1 MDIYTLKERSITLSK
16 KTETASITPVEV
28 GGIMSDIIDLLQQL
42 RTNGATLGIRKV
54 YASTEALRAD
64 NNPVDKDGL
73 PIKKGSL
80 VSVFNPATDNPDNNK
95 VFARVSAGW
104 IEVGRL
110 NAGTTNDYTNEDK
123 EKVKILITNGSALQF
138 LAADGKY
145 HKIIIPQAPVQ
156 GVTVNGETVAPDA
169 QGIVNIQ
176 TKQGTVQ
183 SVTIN
188 GTKKTPDE
196 AGNITL
202 ETKQGTVQSV
212 TINGTKKTPDQAG
225 NVSIDIEEPKVKSIS
240 VNSTK
245 VQPDSS
251 GNVNIQMTTEVEET
265 VNPHSNN
272 PVASSAVAAEFSQL
286 SKKYGASL
294 ALTESGEDG
303 DKKYAI
309 SLLDESGE
317 VLSTTEEFSAGGG
330 SGGNVTTTKIVL
342 TKISQNQTIK
352 QGDSC
357 ALSFSYDHI
366 DTTSGSSTGLTAQAT
381 ILIIAGATTVE
392 KKQTLYAGSTI
403 SLNVGDNLKVGN
415 NTVRVRVVVEN
426 GETTQVSTISWNV
439 NVITLSLSSSF
450 DFATVINVGS
460 TVAIP
465 YYLTGSGLKRL
476 MCYVNGVVAD
486 TKEINSSTSQGVF
499 MVPTA
504 GKSHGN
510 MSVQLVA
517 ETDVTNGT
525 VKSNSIYF
533 DLVLQG
539 GLSAPII
546 GARFDYHDGT
556 IIGQGARPYLPA
568 KQFENYEIKYAAYDR
583 LNATKQVV
591 VKVGGV
597 AISTADV
604 LFVQKSVINR
614 SVVQGRIPA
623 TITTGGTTYSFDVVV
638 SKADV
643 ELNEPTSNL
652 IFKFDAGGKSNNDA
666 DKSMWLSSVNN
677 VTATLTDVRYSGD
690 GWTGEALK
698 LTNKGRMTVNYQ
710 PLNVSNSATANSF
723 VFQTR
728 LKISSVVN
736 DDAVLLSC
744 VDNEGTGFLITAT
757 SAKMITRGKS
767 EVSMALTADKLYNIA
782 FVSHPVAKAS
792 SSDYEK
798 LNTGMVYLYIDGVCA
813 GGVQRDTTESI
824 YQASPVNITAGSAD
838 ATLELYGMRHYNGY
852 LSDVE
857 MLNLYIVDLADAELI
872 AKKYMENDLLDGEGN
887 ITVDKVPDDMR
898 YIIVT
903 GVQANGV
910 PTLLHAATINNKK
923 AKYDVDEI
931 LHVKKS
937 EPHLNFRLISGS
949 MVIQG
954 TSSLAY
960 PVKNYKMFNYSS
972 SKKPGKLYLAVDA
985 NGNGG
990 TLSNTNKYS
999 FKTVSDTGK
1008 KPAPVDCFCLKADY
1022 AESSSTH
1029 NTGLA
1034 RLANKLLA
1042 EIAPTPPQ
1050 KHVASSYEY
1059 DVRTTVD
1066 GEPCYLFYRK
1076 TVDDK
1081 PVFLGKYNLNNDKS
1095 TEDVFGF
1102 LNIPGYHDQDWVQ
1115 SQFGGKNPT
1124 ECWEFLNNDYPMG
1137 SFLDDDFDAKVVVDG
1152 KQIANWTRVFEARFP
1167 DDDAMNAKYANGE
1180 VKPQYLERFV
1190 KWVKSTKDNPA
1201 KFKAELKD
1209 YADVM
1214 HLCHYY
1220 NITDIFGAVD
1230 QRVKNSMMAF
1240 WYNPDVQKMLAYFIF
1255 YDNDTILG
1263 VRNDGRLKYK
1273 WDIDENSTDPELSVG
1288 GKTVYVYAGHDSV
1301 LWQNLRTQFKD
1312 ELAESYKQI
1321 RQKLTNDEVFKMF
1334 DKLQSAKFAEIIY
1347 NKDAQIKYVAPKSL
1361 GVDVVQNG
1369 VLSKQHYSYLE
1380 SLQGDRKPHRR
1391 WWLINR
1397 FHLFDA
1403 KYDTG
1408 NYTLT
1413 DLTWKGYSS
1422 AGAKIK
1428 ATTNRDTYLQVRR
1441 EGTVMTHDKVAKGQ
1455 EWSYTYN
1462 NEANIGTI
1470 FHFYGGVFTEKLDLS
1485 EWGGFTDLNIPVLPA
1500 LKELVLGSAGK
1511 SYNLTALSISTKLPM
1526 LEKLDIQN
1534 YVGIPTLDLTGCER
1548 LKSLNARGCS
1558 SMTSISIAE
1567 GAPIEQ
1573 MVLPSALSTLTLRG
1587 LDINNGNISFPDGNG
1602 VKTLIV
1608 ENCLNIDWE
1617 QLYTTLGGVTSLRVN
1632 NIKKTGDVV
1641 WLNKFKTLGGINQ
1654 NGEHTPHCALVGTY
1668 QLTKYVEESEFEE
1681 LQSQFPE
1688 LNLIQ
1693 PEYTTIKW
1701 FEKDYVSSG
1710 LFDVSDPANIQNV
1723 DNATGYGTSKAYKPS
1738 GHISKILSLRH
1749 RVLAKQENKG
1759 EMCYFPLH
1767 DDNSYFYA
1775 DSKSISTASPA
1786 KLDGTEG
1793 DIFMYE
1799 PNYFY
1804 KGVNDYENGCCYGFF
1819 SANSTKPSSPEGMK
1833 ITYNKLMKYGNVQP
1847 KKYIDVNGDTINEC
1861 LKDTSSLAYSVAK
1874 VDVSGWKYINFIY
1887 AIDFSGNV
1895 YVKEKIAHVFVDS
1908 DGNVVK
1914 KFHVTHL
1921 DGNMGCSTVLR
1932 VPENAKYFYITYC
1945 YTYTTNE
1952 YDYIWLTNSDM
1963 PADWECE
1970 WVQHKENLVS
1980 ITPINIIDGKPRCI
1994 VTPEQKQLTNFIEEE
2009 SLNTI
2014 LKVHSLQNVNYTQ
2027 HKDISNLIFAA
2038 YGTRNTSIERFV
2050 GSAYGYVKY
2059 NNEGVGL
2066 YNLNH
2071 LAQFGMKDTDIYD
2084 EAKKKLNVP
2093 AWKFPRYSSID
2104 EIAGEVETKSDHACI
2119 LGYIDYPFISL
2130 FRKDFLQKIET
2141 NSAYIEGNAYL
2152 YYVFCGP
2159 KENGRGVPSPNG
2171 DFKYIKNIS
2180 YGRHMDITPKSMDVG
2195 TSGKYFSTNFKRS
2208 LGGHIWFNGEVDGFY
2223 GVTSFNRR
2231 DGYTKVL
2238 TYTLVMFDGKLKQM
2252 LSVED
2257 FKKVQ
2262 QYKFLQRQ

>member
-1 MDIYTLKERSITLSK
+1 MDIYKLKERSITLSK

-54 YASTEALRAD
+54 YASMEALRAD

-123 EKVKILITNGSALQF
+123 EKVKIIITNGSALQF

-145 HKIIIPQAPVQ
+145 HKIVIPKAPVQ

-196 AGNITL
+196 AGNITI

-212 TINGTKKTPDQAG
+212 TINGTKKTPDNAG
-225 NVSIDIEEPKVKSIS
+225 NISIEVEEPAVKSIS

-303 DKKYAI
+303 DKKYAV

-330 SGGNVTTTKIVL
+330 SGGNVSTTKIVL

-366 DTTSGSSTGLTAQAT
+366 DTSSGSSTGLTAQAT
-381 ILIIAGATTVE
+381 ISIIAGATTVE
-392 KKQTLYAGSTI
+392 RKQTLYAGSTI

-415 NTVRVRVVVEN
+415 NTIRVRVVVDN
-426 GETTQVSTISWNV
+426 GERVQVSTISWNV

-476 MCYVNGVVAD
+476 MCYVNGNVTD
-486 TKEINSSTSQGVF
+486 TKEISSSTSQGVF
-499 MVPTA
+499 MIPTA

-533 DLVLQG
+533 DLVVQG
-539 GLSAPII
+539 GLSTPIV

-556 IIGQGARPYLPA
+556 IIRQGARPYLPA
-568 KQFENYEIKYAAYDR
+568 KQFESYEIKYAAYDR

-591 VKVGGV
+591 IKVGGV

-604 LFVQKSVINR
+604 PFVQKSVIHR

-623 TITTGGTTYSFDVVV
+623 TITTGGATYSFDVVV

-652 IFKFDAGGKSNNDA
+652 VFKFDASGKSNNDA
-666 DKSMWLSSVNN
+666 DKTSWLSSAGN

-698 LTNKGRMTVNYQ
+698 LTNRGRMTVNYQ
-710 PLNVSNSATANSF
+710 PLNVSNSGVENSF
-723 VFQTR
+723 VFQTK
-728 LKISSVVN
+728 LKISSVTN

-757 SAKMITRGKS
+757 SAKMVTRGKS
-767 EVSMALTADKLYNIA
+767 EVSMALTADTLYNIA
-782 FVSHPVAKAS
+782 FVSHPVAKVS

-824 YQASPVNITAGSAD
+824 YQESPVNITAGSAD

-1081 PVFLGKYNLNNDKS
+1081 PIFLGKYNLNNDKS

-1102 LNIPGYHDQDWVQ
+1102 LNIPGYHDQGWVQ
-1115 SQFGGKNPT
+1115 SKFGGKNPT

-1137 SFLDDDFDAKVVVDG
+1137 KFLDDDFDAKVTVDG
-1152 KQIANWTRVFEARFP
+1152 KQVANWTRVFEARFP
-1167 DDDAMNAKYANGE
+1167 DDSKMNAKYESGE

-1201 KFKAELKD
+1201 KFKAELKN

-1255 YDNDTILG
+1255 YDNDTIIG

-1273 WDIDENSTDPELSVG
+1273 WDIDENSTDTELSVG

-1321 RQKLTNDEVFKMF
+1321 RQKLTNDEIFKMF
-1334 DKLQSAKFAEIIY
+1334 DKEQSAKFAEIIY

-1369 VLSKQHYSYLE
+1369 ILSKQHYSYLE

-1403 KYDTG
+1403 KYGTG

-1500 LKELVLGSAGK
+1500 LKELVLGRAGG
-1511 SYNLTALSISTKLPM
+1511 SYSLTALSISTKLPM

-1534 YVGIPTLDLTGCER
+1534 YIGLPTLDLTGCER

-1573 MVLPSALSTLTLRG
+1573 LVLPNALSTLTLKG
-1587 LDINNGNISFPDGNG
+1587 LDITSDRVQFPDGNG

-1608 ENCLNIDWE
+1608 ENCPNIDWE
-1617 QLYTTLGGVTSLRVN
+1617 QLYTTLGGITHLR
-1632 NIKKTGDVV
+1632 ITGINKRGGVD
-1641 WLNKFKTLGGINQ
+1641 WLNKYKSLGGVNVK
-1654 NGEHTPHCALVGTY
+1654 GGSTAYCALVGTY
-1668 QLTKYVEESEFEE
+1668 QLTTYLDEQDFVA
-1681 LQSQFPE
+1681 LQAQFPE
-1688 LNLIQ
+1688 LNIKR
-1693 PEYTTIKW
+1693 PDYSRYTIYQNVANQACIYNDDNGTG
-1701 FEKDYVSSG
+1701 Y
-1710 LFDVSDPANIQNV
+1710 DPALSIQTNPYV
-1723 DNATGYGTSKAYKPS
+1723 LS
-1738 GHISKILSLRH
+1738 GHVKTILSRIH
-1749 RVLAKQENKG
+1749 RYMGKHAEQGVQHIMQL
-1759 EMCYFPLH
+1759 
-1767 DDNSYFYA
+1767 DDK
-1775 DSKSISTASPA
+1775 DSTKYV
-1786 KLDGTEG
+1786 DGTPAITTGAEG
-1793 DIFMYE
+1793 DMWTKFPKYW
-1799 PNYFY
+1799 Y
-1804 KGVNDYENGCCYGFF
+1804 KGVNDVINDRLYACYSANAEKPAVSPNIRILDTKNRLEGEGNKYIDT
-1819 SANSTKPSSPEGMK
+1819 SANSLETAIKVAETKN
-1833 ITYNKLMKYGNVQP
+1833 IV
-1847 KKYIDVNGDTINEC
+1847 
-1861 LKDTSSLAYSVAK
+1861 AVAK
-1874 VDVSGWKYINFIY
+1874 YDI
-1887 AIDFSGNV
+1887 SGNYKRV
-1895 YVKEKIAHVFVDS
+1895 RFQSIPHSTRTDNTEKWNNIGAIFLDAGNNIVGRVMVTDEKMVPGQYLIVDIPA
-1908 DGNVVK
+1908 G
-1914 KFHVTHL
+1914 
-1921 DGNMGCSTVLR
+1921 
-1932 VPENAKYFYITYC
+1932 AK
-1945 YTYTTNE
+1945 
-1952 YDYIWLTNSDM
+1952 
-1963 PADWECE
+1963 
-1970 WVQHKENLVS
+1970 
-1980 ITPINIIDGKPRCI
+1980 
-1994 VTPEQKQLTNFIEEE
+1994 
-2009 SLNTI
+2009 
-2014 LKVHSLQNVNYTQ
+2014 
-2027 HKDISNLIFAA
+2027 
-2038 YGTRNTSIERFV
+2038 
-2050 GSAYGYVKY
+2050 
-2059 NNEGVGL
+2059 
-2066 YNLNH
+2066 
-2071 LAQFGMKDTDIYD
+2071 
-2084 EAKKKLNVP
+2084 
-2093 AWKFPRYSSID
+2093 
-2104 EIAGEVETKSDHACI
+2104 
-2119 LGYIDYPFISL
+2119 
-2130 FRKDFLQKIET
+2130 
-2141 NSAYIEGNAYL
+2141 YL
-2152 YYVFCGP
+2152 YYTYMAIPELMDTRVILGNAQAVIEDFETEWVES
-2159 KENGRGVPSPNG
+2159 KECLISTFNLVYDTQNKLASISKRANSDTQIEFQPFNTEIEIKDALAVRGWGELSYEQSRNIGWLMVLKYGKFRVKSIIGDAKNDKLNLVGGSVTRGVQDTVNNGYYDVDSFGSSNFTQNSDLHTNCLGLENIFAVYKHWAKIGYDIYINIKGSMNLGCIGFAGYEMATGGKGYSPFVHTYKIGPNG
-2171 DFKYIKNIS
+2171 YLQMSDGLWLTRFSFGKC
-2180 YGRHMDITPKSMDVG
+2180 MDVFPVG
-2195 TSGKYFSTNFKRS
+2195 RNTGGSNSTYFSTSTGIVFSNWNTIMNGAPSKVTIF
-2208 LGGHIWFNGEVDGFY
+2208 FNGGQESKSPLDTEVDSQGGRKLRAVWQANY
-2223 GVTSFNRR
+2223 EIKEETNVN
-2231 DGYTKVL
+2231 
-2238 TYTLVMFDGKLKQM
+2238 TYKSLQKL
-2252 LSVED
+2252 S
-2257 FKKVQ
+2257 
-2262 QYKFLQRQ
+2262 